1 MPGSLVI
8 SKRNRPARLLI
19 QQVGGND
26 MRTTGR
32 RALRTGIL
40 AGALACV
47 LPLPS
52 PAQTARRDKAPVN
65 EYGAAVKQFRDRAEA
80 YLQQQKDIARG
91 LPPLENTDNPGE
103 LINREDELGKR
114 IALARATAKPGE
126 FIGRDLEPYVREA
139 IKKDWA
145 NRPSDARQAV
155 GEDLPPTS
163 LAKIN
168 AAYPKDQPLSTVP
181 ASLLAALPP
190 LPEGLEYRLVGRHL
204 IVRDV
209 TANLVIEVLPNV
221 LPQAPA
227 RTGAPHGR

>member
-1 MPGSLVI
+1 
-8 SKRNRPARLLI
+8 
-19 QQVGGND
+19 

-32 RALRTGIL
+32 RALGTGIL
-40 AGALACV
+40 AGAIACG

-52 PAQTARRDKAPVN
+52 SAQTPSRDNAPVN
-65 EYGAAVKQFRDRAEA
+65 EYGAAVKAFRDRADE
-80 YLQQQKDIARG
+80 YLQQQKDIAKG
-91 LPPLENTDNPGE
+91 LPPLKNTEDPAE
-103 LINREDELGKR
+103 LTSREDELGKR

-126 FIGRDLEPYVREA
+126 FIGKDLEPYVRAA

-145 NRPSDARQAV
+145 SRPADARQAV

-163 LAKIN
+163 VAKIN
-168 AAYPKDQPLSTVP
+168 AAYPKDQPLATVP

-204 IVRDV
+204 IIRDV

>member
-1 MPGSLVI
+1 
-8 SKRNRPARLLI
+8 
-19 QQVGGND
+19 

-32 RALRTGIL
+32 RALGTGIL
-40 AGALACV
+40 AGALACA
-47 LPLPS
+47 LPMPS
-52 PAQTARRDKAPVN
+52 SAQTASSDKAPVN
-65 EYGAAVKQFRDRAEA
+65 EYGAAVKEFRDRAEA
-80 YLQQQKDIARG
+80 YLQQQKDIAKG
-91 LPPLENTDNPGE
+91 LPPLKNTDDAAE
-103 LINREDELGKR
+103 LTSREDELGKR
-114 IALARATAKPGE
+114 IALARATAKPGD
-126 FIGRDLEPYVREA
+126 FIGKELEPYVRAA

-145 NRPSDARQAV
+145 NRPTDARQAV

-163 LAKIN
+163 VAKIN

>member
-1 MPGSLVI
+1 
-8 SKRNRPARLLI
+8 
-19 QQVGGND
+19 

-32 RALRTGIL
+32 RALGTGIL
-40 AGALACV
+40 AGALACA
-47 LPLPS
+47 LPMPS
-52 PAQTARRDKAPVN
+52 SAQTASSYKAPVN
-65 EYGAAVKQFRDRAEA
+65 EYGAAVKEFRDRAEA
-80 YLQQQKDIARG
+80 YLQQQKDIAKG
-91 LPPLENTDNPGE
+91 LPPLKNTDDAAE
-103 LINREDELGKR
+103 LTSREDELGKR
-114 IALARATAKPGE
+114 IALARATAKPGD
-126 FIGRDLEPYVREA
+126 FIGKELEPYVRAA

-145 NRPSDARQAV
+145 NRPTDARQAV

-163 LAKIN
+163 VAKIN

-209 TANLVIEVLPNV
+209 TANLVVEVLPNV

-227 RTGAPHGR
+227 RTGAPHSR

>member
-1 MPGSLVI
+1 
-8 SKRNRPARLLI
+8 
-19 QQVGGND
+19 
-26 MRTTGR
+26 MRTTERLLGT
-32 RALRTGIL
+32 AIL
-40 AGALACV
+40 AGALLGG
-47 LPLPS
+47 LPAS
-52 PAQTARRDKAPVN
+52 AAAQTPSREKPAVRETPAVN
-65 EYGAAVKQFRDRAEA
+65 EYGAAVKEFRDRAQA
-80 YLQQQKDIARG
+80 YLEQQKEIAKG
-91 LPPLENTDNPGE
+91 LPPLKNTNDAAE
-103 LINREDELGKR
+103 LTGREDELGRR

-126 FIGRDLEPYVREA
+126 FIGSNLEPYVREA
-139 IKKDWA
+139 VKKDWA
-145 NRPSDARQAV
+145 NRPSDARLAV
-155 GEDLPPTS
+155 GEDLPRTD

-168 AAYPKDQPLSTVP
+168 AVYPKDQPLSTVP